1 MKQNEDHIMTSHYF
15 EAGRPLLAKLPHGGD
30 LIPTLERFSTAEK
43 IQTAVF
49 YMIGALSCVTL
60 GHYDQKLQVYVTAK
74 KEEPL
79 EIAHCTGNITLKDE
93 SPTIHMHAILSSQ
106 DGSVYAGHIF
116 SETII
121 FAGEIYI
128 QPLLG
133 APLEREYDKNTG
145 LFLWKG
151 EIPWQKR

>member
-1 MKQNEDHIMTSHYF
+1 MTSHYF
-15 EAGRPLLAKLPHGGD
+15 EAGRLLLAKLPHGSD
-30 LIPTLERFSTAEK
+30 LISTLERFSIAEK

-49 YMIGALSCVTL
+49 YMIGAVSCVTL
-60 GHYDQKLQVYVTAK
+60 GNYDQKLQVYVTAK

-93 SPTIHMHAILSSQ
+93 KPAIHMHAMLSSQ
-106 DGSVYAGHIF
+106 DGSVYAGRIF
-116 SETII
+116 SKTII

-133 APLEREYDKNTG
+133 SPLEREYDESTG

-151 EIPWQKR
+151 GIPWQKRC